1 LLLPGVSSIAS
12 MGPLLGAAAQLKLV
26 QSVLS
31 AMHAA
36 DAAAANAGTSQ
47 PINPAAVDQPSSSAR
62 PVSAVQPRR
71 HIHCPP
77 IVEPRQTVHLRP
89 RIAITQIHSPANP
102 SCAPCPAHKT
112 VHHDI
117 EPTPVWKFLP
127 PPAPSPKIRQV
138 KRPEPTPDISIKGSL
153 IDIFV

>member
-1 LLLPGVSSIAS
+1 

-36 DAAAANAGTSQ
+36 DAAVANAGTSQ
-47 PINPAAVDQPSSSAR
+47 PNAPAAINQPSSAAR
-62 PVSAVQPRR
+62 PVSVVQPHR
-71 HIHCPP
+71 HIHSARF
-77 IVEPRQTVHLRP
+77 VEPRQSVHLRP

-102 SCAPCPAHKT
+102 SCAPCPTHKK
-112 VHHDI
+112 VHHNI
-117 EPTPVWKFLP
+117 EPTPIWKFLP